1 MSLPFP
7 QDTSVQLS
15 YSSFPFLTPA
25 LDNYATSNYVISNSN
40 ILNTKINTKQDTLT
54 AATNLLGVGSS
65 ISALDYNK
73 ITINKP
79 SFFPADWGS
88 TIANKPSLYTQTEVN
103 NLLSAKEQILTF
115 NSPLTRITNTIGINL
130 NSYTPFSALLSS
142 NFATYTG
149 LNSCNYITNSTN
161 SLTNYYNTSTS
172 DGRYTQ
178 SNFTPSFTQLNSC
191 NYITNSTNSLTN
203 YYNKST
209 GDGRYTLS
217 NFTPSFTQLNS
228 CNYITNATTGLTNYT
243 RTGLDGAYL
252 LKSGGTMT
260 GSLEITSLNQFLN
273 FGIRLQDN
281 LIRLWT
287 DGTSTYGIG
296 VNNSTLRYNT
306 PTNTTHR
313 FFTGNTN
320 TLTIDG
326 SGNLGI
332 GITNPFASLSIGTP
346 ALASDGTLT
355 ISRNNA
361 GNRNFKF
368 GYDGSFN
375 FCMGDFGNAV
385 SGNTWRATDLTINWQ
400 TGNVGIGIVPQTQRL
415 YVNGSSYIN
424 GAITATSFSG
434 DGANITNVPYSTIT
448 GKPSIYTQSEITTFL
463 SQKENVLTFNSPLTR
478 TTNTIGIDLS
488 SKENVLTFNSP
499 LTRTTNTIGID
510 LSSKENVL
518 TFNSPLTRTTNTIGI
533 NLNSYPTFTQLN
545 SCNYAS
551 TGSFLA
557 LSGGTMS
564 AGANIITT
572 GNIRAGSLTAGE
584 TTYQLLIGPPSAT
597 TSSALQ
603 TILQGTG
610 YNQNLTLQA
619 LGGNVGIG
627 ITNPQYKLHI
637 RGSNPT
643 ILRVETSNNLPNE
656 VSGIEFGIPAFT
668 SAKSAKIISKTAN
681 GDVNNLE
688 FYTSSGT
695 SSSVKMSISGAG
707 EMTAQILRLTT
718 SASGNNVLYIKST
731 NTSANNCIQFQ
742 NDLNRT
748 AYIGYGGSAFPG
760 GGNYVNNLFIE
771 NANGSIIL
779 NSQGRTSL
787 STPNLQIR
795 TDGVVETSS
804 YIIAGTNG
812 TTAQGLRIAGFDYGN
827 TIYQDA
833 ITISGQPADIGFT
846 LRNTNSFVFKSLTS
860 PNYIEIC
867 KMNTNGFSIF
877 GHLIQNYLFNNTGLV
892 HSSTNDFNAITNF
905 GYRFVQ
911 GNVNAP
917 NTLYAQWYQWTI
929 GLGINYPFSDF
940 GAQFALPRNTNNP
953 YLYVRYREGGTWGLW
968 NSIRVVNADQ
978 ALGLA
983 GGNQTITGA
992 LSVTEYITCKL
1003 FSVDY
1008 VGYDD
1013 VGVLDVSGI
1022 NQNNSKTLRQI
1033 WNSFTAFHRCFVDDE
1048 LFNIDNPQEFKDDYM
1063 GRIVVSTGTIK
1074 THSSKINENNEVE
1087 WEIKTGKEAII
1098 IEDAHS
1104 TIELSRK
1111 KKDKRVLGVLGLNTR
1126 NNSSPERMIINSIGE
1141 GGIWVCNSNG
1151 SIENGDYITSSDYL
1165 GYGERQDDD
1174 ILHNYTCA
1182 KATMDC
1188 SFELDSPLY
1197 QCKEIDDLDVNGNKL
1212 RVAFIAVTYHSG

>member
-627 ITNPQYKLHI
+627 ITNPASKFEVNGKSIMKGILNIHN
-637 RGSNPT
+637 GSPY
-643 ILRVETSNNLPNE
+643 
-656 VSGIEFGIPAFT
+656 A
-668 SAKSAKIISKTAN
+668 TAN
-681 GDVNNLE
+681 YTLRNGSLIIGDTLLDYGGGTNWNAGNAAGLMLE
-688 FYTSSGT
+688 CLNTTEIVVHNSGNRLASLMYYTGNT
-695 SSSVKMSISGAG
+695 ITIGRDMGWNAISSVTMNGNSITTGYVYAG
-707 EMTAQILRLTT
+707 
-718 SASGNNVLYIKST
+718 
-731 NTSANNCIQFQ
+731 
-742 NDLNRT
+742 
-748 AYIGYGGSAFPG
+748 
-760 GGNYVNNLFIE
+760 
-771 NANGSIIL
+771 
-779 NSQGRTSL
+779 
-787 STPNLQIR
+787 
-795 TDGVVETSS
+795 
-804 YIIAGTNG
+804 G
-812 TTAQGLRIAGFDYGN
+812 TTNGLRIAGFDYGN

-846 LRNTNSFVFKSLTS
+846 IRNTNSFVFKSLTS

-867 KMNTNGFSIF
+867 RMNTSGLSLFNN
-877 GHLIQNYLFNNTGLV
+877 LIYNYLFNNTGGNHGDLNNFDNV
-892 HSSTNDFNAITNF
+892 SHF
-905 GYRFVQ
+905 GYKFIQ
-911 GNVNAP
+911 GNINAP
-917 NTLYAQWYQWTI
+917 NTSYDQWYSWYI
-929 GLGINYPFSDF
+929 GLGINYPATGANSY
-940 GAQFALPRNTNNP
+940 GAQFGLPRNTNNP
-953 YLYVRYREGGTWGLW
+953 YLYIRYRENNTWGLW
-968 NSIRVVNADQ
+968 NSIRVVSADQ

-983 GGNQTITGA
+983 GGNQTISGA

-1141 GGIWVCNSNG
+1141 GGMFCCSSNG